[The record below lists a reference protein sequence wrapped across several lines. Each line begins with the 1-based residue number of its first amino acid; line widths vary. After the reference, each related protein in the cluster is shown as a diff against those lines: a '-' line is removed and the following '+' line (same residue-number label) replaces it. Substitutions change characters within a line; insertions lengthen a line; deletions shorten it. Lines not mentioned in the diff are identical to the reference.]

1 MEIAKPTKAKKATF
15 KLGSLVL
22 DGYQL
27 PDGSYR
33 LSQTQVCS
41 VLNKTHKSVGEFLEG
56 NSLQALPHKSSSLQ
70 KIQVEGVKNVIGEV
84 TLEIASAYWF
94 YWALKGDA
102 LAQALAQACLEEALE
117 RRLDSAFNVERT
129 ERYYNDRLELRIE
142 SSIKRIKFTDAIA
155 HYLETYQS
163 YNLRLEE
170 SIQIRCAN
178 YLNRCVLGFTAKD
191 AKNILGLKSTDLLR
205 DFIPEKALEAIT
217 TAEDLASKL
226 ILDEGMAPFEAMI
239 TAIERAEIQ
248 CVGLK

>member
-1 MEIAKPTKAKKATF
+1 MEIVKPTKAKKATF

-33 LSQTQVCS
+33 MSQTQVCS
-41 VLNKTHKSVGEFLEG
+41 VIGKADNSVLQFLAGKSP
-56 NSLQALPHKSSSLQ
+56 QALPHKGSQSYKLEA
-70 KIQVEGVKNVIGEV
+70 EGVQNYISGV

-129 ERYYNDRLELRIE
+129 EQDYNDRLELRIE

-163 YNLRLEE
+163 YNLKLEE

-205 DFIPEKALEAIT
+205 DFIPKKALEAIT

-226 ILDEGMAPFEAMI
+226 ILDEGLAPFEAMI

>member
-1 MEIAKPTKAKKATF
+1 LPYKGF
-15 KLGSLVL
+15 GLGKLET
-22 DGYQL
+22 DGAENFIT
-27 PDGSYR
+27 P
-33 LSQTQVCS
+33 
-41 VLNKTHKSVGEFLEG
+41 
-56 NSLQALPHKSSSLQ
+56 
-70 KIQVEGVKNVIGEV
+70 V

-129 ERYYNDRLELRIE
+129 EQEYNDRLELRIE

>member
-41 VLNKTHKSVGEFLEG
+41 VLNKNHNSVVQFLGG
-56 NSLQALPHKSSSLQ
+56 NSPEALPHKGFRLS
-70 KIQVEGVKNVIGEV
+70 KMATDGVENFINPV

-94 YWALKGDA
+94 YWACKGDA
-102 LAQALAQACLEEALE
+102 LAKSLTMSCLEEALE
-117 RRLDSAFNVERT
+117 RRLDSVFNVERT
-129 ERYYNDRLELRIE
+129 EQYYNDRLELRIE

-163 YNLRLEE
+163 YNLKLEE

>member
-1 MEIAKPTKAKKATF
+1 MVIGKA
-15 KLGSLVL
+15 
-22 DGYQL
+22 DN
-27 PDGSYR
+27 
-33 LSQTQVCS
+33 S
-41 VLNKTHKSVGEFLEG
+41 VLRWKEG
-56 NSLQALPHKSSSLQ
+56 NSPEALPHKGSQPYQL
-70 KIQVEGVKNVIGEV
+70 KVEGVQNYISGI

-94 YWALKGDA
+94 YWACKGDA
-102 LAQALAQACLEEALE
+102 LAKSLTLACLEEALE

-129 ERYYNDRLELRIE
+129 EQDYNNRLELRIE

-163 YNLRLEE
+163 YNLKLEE

-205 DFIPEKALEAIT
+205 DFIPKKALEAIT

-226 ILDEGMAPFEAMI
+226 ILDDGMAPFEAMI